1 MLHVFVGV
9 RVQPDAELAASL
21 QSTVFGPLAERKA
34 VDAVKA
40 HNLHMHAALCSSSAR
55 ADAPASPFE
64 ARLAS

>member
-34 VDAVKA
+34 VGAVKA
-40 HNLHMHAALCSSSAR
+40 HNLHMHAPIMTSRALTRPVAYICIYI
-55 ADAPASPFE
+55 
-64 ARLAS
+64 